1 MGEVTDEVN
10 WPSTRVAK
18 GGIFNLPKVRYSKE
32 THDFLN
38 RKLRVIHLFSMNANA
53 RFYYKISKIIW

>member
-1 MGEVTDEVN
+1 MDEVADEVK

-38 RKLRVIHLFSMNANA
+38 CKLRIIHSLSMNA
-53 RFYYKISKIIW
+53 FTLLSYDSEFIC